1 MRLLGAALVGALA
14 ASAPAP
20 VSAQEPPLTFQQALG
35 LAIANNLELAAA
47 RRGRAVREA
56 QVQAAGQHPNPDL
69 VFESTK
75 DTPHQML
82 SLDIPFEPWKR
93 SRRIDLAREE
103 LRLADVD
110 DAAAMQS
117 LRRSVRMDFYGLL
130 VAEEAATLAQSMV
143 DVAARVREVAQAR
156 FEEGAAPHLDVM
168 QAELGLAR
176 ANADLELV
184 RSARLAA
191 QGELNGLLNRPPTS
205 PLAVAGDLAEGAPL
219 PPVEQ
224 ALARAAAGNAQLL
237 AAERDVAIEDR
248 RLGLLKGERVPT
260 PVFSLGAVFN
270 APGEFDVG
278 YRAGLSLAVPIFDRN
293 QGQIAGSLALADQAR
308 TRRDALRRSVE
319 AKTFA
324 AHARAEAQRAQVAA
338 YRETLV
344 PTATT
349 IESLAEEG
357 YRLGRSP
364 VLAVL
369 DAQRTLR
376 DAKSE
381 YLSSLLSLQ
390 SALADLEDVLGGPI
404 E

>member
-1 MRLLGAALVGALA
+1 MRQLGAGVLGALVLA
-14 ASAPAP
+14 AP
-20 VSAQEPPLTFQQALG
+20 VPVGAQEPPLTFRAALD
-35 LAIANNLELAAA
+35 LAIANNLDLAAA

-56 QVQAAGQHPNPDL
+56 EVQTAGQHPNPDL

-93 SRRIDLAREE
+93 SARLDLAREE
-103 LRLADVD
+103 LSLADAD
-110 DAAAMQS
+110 DAAAIQA
-117 LRRSVRMDFYGLL
+117 LRRSVRMAFYGL
-130 VAEEAATLAQSMV
+130 VAAEEGASLATSMLE
-143 DVAARVREVAQAR
+143 VASRLREVAQAR
-156 FEEGAAPHLDVM
+156 FEAGAAPRLDVM
-168 QAELGLAR
+168 AADLGLAR
-176 ANADLELV
+176 AKADLELT
-184 RSARLAA
+184 RSARLSA
-191 QGELNGLLNRPPTS
+191 QAELNGLLNRPPTG
-205 PLAVAGDLAEGAPL
+205 PLEVAGDMAGGAPL
-219 PPVEQ
+219 PPVDE
-224 ALARAAAGNAQLL
+224 ALARATAGNAELRT
-237 AAERDVAIEDR
+237 AEREVAIEDR
-248 RLGLLKGERVPT
+248 RLGLLKAERFPT

-278 YRAGLSLAVPIFDRN
+278 YRAGLSLVVPLFDRN
-293 QGQIAGSLALADQAR
+293 QGQIAGSLARADQAR

-319 AKTFA
+319 ARAFA
-324 AHARAEAQRAQVAA
+324 AQARAGAQRAQVAA

-349 IESLAEEG
+349 IESLAEEA
-357 YRLGRSP
+357 YKLGRSS

-369 DAQRTLR
+369 EAQRTLR

-381 YLSSLLSLQ
+381 YLASLLSSQ